1 MGVYVRFL
9 QVKLELYMF
18 VCIIH
23 IQEAVQKALGQLTG
37 TSHTIKAPGQAPSG
51 RPTSA
56 DNSRPETLAQ
66 EDRRQAQV
74 QALTVH

>member
-1 MGVYVRFL
+1 VGVYIRFL

-18 VCIIH
+18 VCI